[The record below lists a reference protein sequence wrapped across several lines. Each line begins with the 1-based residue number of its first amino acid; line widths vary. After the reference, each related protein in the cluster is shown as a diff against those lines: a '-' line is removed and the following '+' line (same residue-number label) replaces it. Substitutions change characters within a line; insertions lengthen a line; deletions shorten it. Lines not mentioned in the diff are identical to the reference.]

1 MPYGKIFVQHN
12 VALEKTKIKIVGDR
26 NEKKFYNHLI
36 VLPSN
41 GQFKILPYGNCDY
54 ATIFF
59 TKYS

>member
-1 MPYGKIFVQHN
+1 MLHLKKQKLN
-12 VALEKTKIKIVGDR
+12 KIVGDR